1 MSKSTVVASF
11 SDRQQAEKAVDQLQQ
26 QGFKREDI
34 SILAKQEQQEQ
45 NKQQTKVN
53 YNDQNLSDGTTWGA
67 GIGAG
72 TGLLATAGALA
83 IPGIGPLLA
92 LGPIAATLGGAAVG
106 GLAGGLVDYG
116 IPRTESKEIE
126 ERVNRGEILA
136 MVEAE
141 QPQKAEEIFR
151 SNGANNV
158 RSYPKNQ

>member
-1 MSKSTVVASF
+1 MGKNTVVASF

-34 SILAKQEQQEQ
+34 SILAKQD
-45 NKQQTKVN
+45 QQTQN
-53 YNDQNLSDGTTWGA
+53 NQQQTQISYDNQNLADGTSWGA

-72 TGLLATAGALA
+72 TGLLASAGALA

-116 IPRTESKEIE
+116 IPRSEGQQIE
-126 ERVNRGEILA
+126 ERVSKGEILA
-136 MVEAE
+136 MVETE

-151 SNGANNV
+151 SNGANDV
-158 RSYPKNQ
+158 RSFPRD